1 MEISKQDLQ
10 RIHEKFISDPD
21 WKIVERLIEQFI
33 EPLKSID
40 SISTEGKTSDEVFAE
55 LKGNQTTYRVL
66 NDFLNELRLVKTGV
80 TKSAEN
86 QNYR

>member
-21 WKIVERLIEQFI
+21 WKIVEQLIEQFI

-40 SISTEGKTSDEVFAE
+40 SINTEGKTSDEVFAE